1 MMKAP
6 MAKGK
11 IWRDRQMS
19 RMAIAQ
25 RRPREATDGLPS
37 GPRNRRMGAWPGW
50 HGELGTCHGDATPWL
65 GKCVTR
71 SGWRPN
77 PHNKEVV
84 TGHGGVSHHDAA
96 STDVDNQVASRSDTP
111 GTTRYIAPGAA
122 ARAQLCA
129 PPQASQRGMKGQK
142 EARGLLQGRARGTRG
157 IMPLP
162 VVWQVAATGIVETV
176 AVVSWVPDGAAEAET
191 SNSSLARVSAERRH
205 RGGGGGGGANSGL
218 MQKVISHLPDPFF
231 RTGGGS
237 RRAAWRSVSR
247 PMTAAPG
254 PTPKPTDTQP
264 GPGDGIWGEGGG
276 GGVLAVWADLDGR
289 RGLLAAG
296 EVVVV
301 TGGGG
306 GFSVVLR
313 WARRPAEEQGSLPD
327 EPAVAREAQDDGMM
341 ERGRA
346 GEGGR
351 AAQSG
356 CAGSTAAALVP
367 AGHPR
372 QQQHRQQQQQQQQQH
387 LEHDDDNEDDAH
399 GGASATTFGT
409 GKRQSN
415 IPHTGPGRRR
425 GTRAD
430 GCRQA
435 GAPFCSP
442 RPRPLS
448 RARAPLGWLAGW
460 LPFHSDEATP
470 PPWLVLTVRR
480 PGPLPLPLPQTR
492 PRPPRVVPIRLGVG
506 RFGVCPAT
514 KRHDAALLACRR
526 PTLVVNVLGGQA
538 GRKLH
543 PPPPPGPPCRVHVA
557 AAAGHG
563 PRPALT
569 RAGLWTKMGAGSV
582 GGAAS

>member
-1 MMKAP
+1 
-6 MAKGK
+6 
-11 IWRDRQMS
+11 
-19 RMAIAQ
+19 
-25 RRPREATDGLPS
+25 
-37 GPRNRRMGAWPGW
+37 
-50 HGELGTCHGDATPWL
+50 
-65 GKCVTR
+65 
-71 SGWRPN
+71 
-77 PHNKEVV
+77 
-84 TGHGGVSHHDAA
+84 
-96 STDVDNQVASRSDTP
+96 
-111 GTTRYIAPGAA
+111 
-122 ARAQLCA
+122 
-129 PPQASQRGMKGQK
+129 
-142 EARGLLQGRARGTRG
+142 
-157 IMPLP
+157 MPLP

-205 RGGGGGGGANSGL
+205 RGANSGL

-346 GEGGR
+346 GEGGQR
-351 AAQSG
+351 NLAALAAQQQRSFPPG
-356 CAGSTAAALVP
+356 IHGSSSTDSSSSSTWNTTTTTKTTRMVGP
-367 AGHPR
+367 PR
-372 QQQHRQQQQQQQQQH
+372 QHSGLASDKATFHTQGQ
-387 LEHDDDNEDDAH
+387 
-399 GGASATTFGT
+399 GGAGGHAQMQAS
-409 GKRQSN
+409 
-415 IPHTGPGRRR
+415 R
-425 GTRAD
+425 G
-430 GCRQA
+430 
-435 GAPFCSP
+435 PFCSP

-460 LPFHSDEATP
+460 LAAFSLGRGNP
-470 PPWLVLTVRR
+470 PPPRPSDGLSSPSGGPAPSHSHSHSHSHRPGRARRVWFPFGWAWEGLAYAQRRKGTTLRSSPAAVQPWSSTCWVDKPGESSTLLLLLVLLAVSTS
-480 PGPLPLPLPQTR
+480 P
-492 PRPPRVVPIRLGVG
+492 PPRVM
-506 RFGVCPAT
+506 
-514 KRHDAALLACRR
+514 ALAQ
-526 PTLVVNVLGGQA
+526 P
-538 GRKLH
+538 
-543 PPPPPGPPCRVHVA
+543 
-557 AAAGHG
+557 
-563 PRPALT
+563 
-569 RAGLWTKMGAGSV
+569 
-582 GGAAS
+582 

>member
-1 MMKAP
+1 
-6 MAKGK
+6 
-11 IWRDRQMS
+11 
-19 RMAIAQ
+19 
-25 RRPREATDGLPS
+25 
-37 GPRNRRMGAWPGW
+37 
-50 HGELGTCHGDATPWL
+50 
-65 GKCVTR
+65 
-71 SGWRPN
+71 
-77 PHNKEVV
+77 
-84 TGHGGVSHHDAA
+84 
-96 STDVDNQVASRSDTP
+96 
-111 GTTRYIAPGAA
+111 
-122 ARAQLCA
+122 
-129 PPQASQRGMKGQK
+129 
-142 EARGLLQGRARGTRG
+142 
-157 IMPLP
+157 MPLP

-205 RGGGGGGGANSGL
+205 RGANSGL

-346 GEGGR
+346 GEGGQR
-351 AAQSG
+351 NLAALAAQQQRSFPPG
-356 CAGSTAAALVP
+356 IHGSSSTDSSSSSSTWNTTTTTKTTRMVGP
-367 AGHPR
+367 PR
-372 QQQHRQQQQQQQQQH
+372 QHSGLASDKATFHTQGQ
-387 LEHDDDNEDDAH
+387 
-399 GGASATTFGT
+399 GGAGGHAQMQAS
-409 GKRQSN
+409 
-415 IPHTGPGRRR
+415 R
-425 GTRAD
+425 G
-430 GCRQA
+430 
-435 GAPFCSP
+435 PFCSP

-460 LPFHSDEATP
+460 LAAFSLGRGNP
-470 PPWLVLTVRR
+470 PPPPAVGWLVLTVRR
-480 PGPLPLPLPQTR
+480 PGPLPLPLPLPLPQTR